1 MTHNDYTKLILN
13 IKDDNIYFYDNL
25 LTIENIKG
33 IDTKVFHA
41 YLTYIPE
48 YCPKCGHIN
57 ESTDDI
63 IKWHFKKNCDIKIT
77 KACGYN
83 TILRLDK
90 QRFYCKHCNRTF
102 TASTSIV
109 DFHKQISNDTN
120 LNIKLELM
128 QKGTEK
134 DIARRNNVSTNH
146 VNRILDSISEDKL
159 VKNNGFLPEVLGI
172 DEFKA
177 TKDTKSKMALIIV
190 DQVRANIFDINNSR
204 LSKDIESYF
213 NMYPKKER
221 DKVKF
226 ITIDLYKPYY
236 KLLKKI
242 FRNAIL
248 IPDRFHI
255 DIQVRDAL
263 DHTRIKLCVKSNPNY
278 RKLKKYWKLIFKNED
293 ELSNKKHYSKC
304 FRKEVSQVDIV
315 TYLINTNEE
324 LYNTY
329 QIYQGIIK
337 AIDTRDKDKFLNIIH
352 HHSKDIS
359 KYMKKALRTF
369 RNMEKYIVNAFDYEY
384 SNGITEGMNNL
395 IKQIKHTACGYRK
408 FKHLKARV
416 MLIKGLLN
424 PIKAQ

>member
-1 MTHNDYTKLILN
+1 MLN
-13 IKDDNIYFYDNL
+13 IKDNNIYFYDNL

-263 DHTRIKLCVKSNPNY
+263 DNTRKKLCIKSNPNY
-278 RKLKKYWKLIFKNED
+278 RKLKKYWKLILKNED

-304 FRKEVSQVDIV
+304 FRKDVSQVDIV

-369 RNMEKYIVNAFDYEY
+369 RNMEQYIVNSFDYEY

-395 IKQIKHTACGYRK
+395 IKQIKHAACGYRK